1 MRCPSCSTAVPAR
14 ARYCPKC
21 GHLANTGPIP
31 PTIAPD
37 AHPSSAP
44 LPRAGKFFLVAALA
58 GAAFLVIGLTSRNL
72 TLTCVGAGILGTLL
86 LTVVT
91 GDLLS

>member
-1 MRCPSCSTAVPAR
+1 
-14 ARYCPKC
+14 
-21 GHLANTGPIP
+21 
-31 PTIAPD
+31 
-37 AHPSSAP
+37 
-44 LPRAGKFFLVAALA
+44 LA